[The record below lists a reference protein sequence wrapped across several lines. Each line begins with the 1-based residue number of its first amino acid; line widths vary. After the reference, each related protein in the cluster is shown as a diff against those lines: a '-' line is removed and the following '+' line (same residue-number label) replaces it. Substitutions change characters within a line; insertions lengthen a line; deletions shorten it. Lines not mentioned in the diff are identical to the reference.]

1 METINT
7 RINIREFQFELIQDQ
22 AYHLEA
28 HVLGWSGC
36 VRCVRFVRSKR
47 EAYAEEVPLKVTSL
61 GPAIKMHRI
70 LAAVNVFFI
79 IPA

>member
-7 RINIREFQFELIQDQ
+7 RINLREFQFELIQDQ

-36 VRCVRFVRSKR
+36 VRFVRSKR
-47 EAYAEEVPLKVTSL
+47 VAYAEDVPLKVTSL

>member
-7 RINIREFQFELIQDQ
+7 RINLRECQFELIQNQ
-22 AYHLEA
+22 AYHLAA

-36 VRCVRFVRSKR
+36 VPFVRSKR
-47 EAYAEEVPLKVTSL
+47 AAYAEEVPLKVTSL

>member
-7 RINIREFQFELIQDQ
+7 RINLREFQFELIQDQ
-22 AYHLEA
+22 AYHLKA
-28 HVLGWSGC
+28 HVLGWSG
-36 VRCVRFVRSKR
+36 CVRFVRSKR

-61 GPAIKMHRI
+61 GPAIKTHRI
-70 LAAVNVFFI
+70 LATINVFFI